1 MEARVL
7 LVCTA
12 NICRSPAAERL
23 LAARLS
29 PSVEFFSRGVRSV
42 PGAAMCPVSSAFA
55 VAAGATVEGHRSTQ
69 LEVDDV
75 RSATLIL
82 TASERHKAGV
92 ISLRPSAQIRTYTLR
107 QAARII
113 RWRAEQGARAP
124 RGTPADRLLWL
135 AEELDANRGTAPR
148 PVPAP
153 TGGRFFGRR
162 SPRPGAAAPT
172 DSLADPH
179 EGADHA
185 EILAGLAEAVDT
197 FASALDP

>member
-1 MEARVL
+1 MDARVL

-23 LAARLS
+23 LAARLA
-29 PSVEFFSRGVRSV
+29 PSVEFVSRGVRAV
-42 PGAAMCPVSSAFA
+42 PGAPMCEASAAWAAEHGAGF
-55 VAAGATVEGHRSTQ
+55 VAGHRSTQ

-92 ISLRPSAQIRTYTLR
+92 ISLRPSAQIRTYTLK

-113 RWRAEQGARAP
+113 RWRLEQGGRP
-124 RGTPADRLLWL
+124 PVGEPADRLLWL
-135 AEELDANRGTAPR
+135 AEELDVHRGTAPR
-148 PVPAP
+148 PAPVPA
-153 TGGRFFGRR
+153 GGRFFGRR
-162 SPRPGAAAPT
+162 STAPAAT

-185 EILAGLAEAVDT
+185 EILAALQEAVDT
-197 FASALDP
+197 IGGVLLPD